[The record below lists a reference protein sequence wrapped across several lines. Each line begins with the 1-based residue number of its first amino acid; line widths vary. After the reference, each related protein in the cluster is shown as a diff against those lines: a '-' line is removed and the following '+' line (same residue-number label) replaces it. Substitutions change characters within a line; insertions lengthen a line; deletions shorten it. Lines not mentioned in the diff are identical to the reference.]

1 MITLK
6 IDGQTVQIEK
16 GATILAAAEKAGI
29 RIPTLCYLKKI
40 SPTGACRICV
50 VDVKGAEKPM
60 ASCHTPAEEG
70 MEVTTASPRLAKIRK
85 QVVELLLVNHPL
97 DCPVCDAAGE
107 CELQNICYEHDV
119 TAQPFAAEDVNAAT
133 ITEWPLIEQ
142 VPNRCVM
149 CEKCVK
155 VCHEVIGA
163 DALSVNLKGDRAF
176 IDKNLAKC
184 EFCGNCVQVCPTG
197 TMISKPFKFQARPW
211 ELTKVAST
219 CTSCG
224 SQCQID
230 LHVKNNRLYRVT
242 SQDGATINDGNL
254 CFNGFFGSDYVHSP
268 LRLTAPLLKS
278 GNVQRRV
285 DWDEALNAAAT
296 ALQGGRVAGIAG
308 NRLTNEEAF
317 LFQHLLR
324 QGLGCNDLDSESR
337 FGLQRAYALLQ
348 QNFGM
353 QGGTPRLGRIA
364 SAAAV
369 LVIGADPT
377 AEAPAVDW
385 LIQQAG
391 RKNDGKMVVVNARTI
406 KLSQYANVPM
416 TCRPG
421 SEGIVAG
428 ALARLILD
436 QGLADA
442 GWLGA
447 NVPNLDELRR
457 ALAGVNIDQAAA
469 ACGVS
474 RALLEEAADF
484 LGRAPSVAIVFGGD
498 IYRESQFAGT
508 LGAILN
514 LALVS
519 GALQGESGGLF
530 PIGAGANSQ
539 GLLKMGVASDLLPG
553 GQAAPAPGRDLLEIL
568 TAIEAGEI
576 RTLFVAGAN
585 PLAFPESGRWQKAL
599 TKLESL
605 IVQDCLASEFADMAS
620 IVLPGV
626 TFVEKS
632 GTVTSSAHRS
642 SPLAPAIVPC
652 GMARPDQQILSD
664 LLARVAPGAVLAPAE
679 LTAQVARCSTLPVP
693 VPTLRAAAMPLA
705 ETLPSP
711 VLLAGKDLYYA
722 AATNSASPA
731 SHAVVPGGYIAI
743 NPEDAAGLGVKD
755 GEKLRVTSAQGTLEG
770 PAQLLSTVPV
780 GVCFV
785 PYNCADVNVQAILPA
800 FGSNTETVAISK
812 A

>member
-6 IDGQTVQIEK
+6 INGQTVQIEK
-16 GATILAAAEKAGI
+16 GATILAAAEKTGI
-29 RIPTLCYLKKI
+29 RIPTLCYLKKV

-50 VDVKGAEKPM
+50 VDVQGAEKPM

-70 MEVTTASPRLAKIRK
+70 MEVTTESPRLSKIRK
-85 QVVELLLVNHPL
+85 QVIELLLVNHPL

-107 CELQNICYEHDV
+107 CDLQNICYEHDV
-119 TAQPFAAEDVNAAT
+119 TAQPFVAEDVNAAA
-133 ITEWPLIEQ
+133 ITDWPLIEQ

-163 DALSVNLKGDRAF
+163 DALWVNLKGDRAF
-176 IDKNLAKC
+176 IDKNLDKC

-197 TMISKPFKFQARPW
+197 TMISKPFKFQARGW
-211 ELTKVAST
+211 ELTKVPST

-224 SQCQID
+224 SQCQIE
-230 LHVKNNRLYRVT
+230 LNVKNNRLFRVT
-242 SQDGATINDGNL
+242 SDQGTINDGNL

-268 LRLTAPLLKS
+268 LRLRAPLLKS
-278 GNVQRRV
+278 GNNQRSV
-285 DWDEALNAAAT
+285 GWDEALSAAAT
-296 ALQGGRVAGIAG
+296 ALQGGKVAAIAG

-317 LFQHLLR
+317 LFQYLFR
-324 QGLGCNDLDSESR
+324 QGLGCNDLDSEAR
-337 FGLQRAYALLQ
+337 FGIQRAYDLLQ
-348 QNFGM
+348 KQFGM
-353 QGGTPRLGRIA
+353 QGGTVGLGRIA
-364 SAAAV
+364 NSAAV

-385 LIQQAG
+385 LTQQAC
-391 RKNDGKMVVVNARTI
+391 RKNDGKMIVVNARTI

-436 QGLADA
+436 QGLADD

-447 NVPNLDELRR
+447 QVANLDELRT
-457 ALAGVNIDQAAA
+457 ALAAVDIDQAAV

-474 RALLEEAADF
+474 RALLEEAADL

-498 IYRESQFAGT
+498 IYRESQFSGT
-508 LGAILN
+508 LGAVLN

-519 GALQGESGGLF
+519 GDLQGEVGGLY

-553 GQAAPAPGRDLLEIL
+553 GQTATSKGRDLQEIL
-568 TAIEAGEI
+568 LAIEAGDI

-585 PLAFPESGRWQKAL
+585 PLSFPESGRWKKAL
-599 TKLESL
+599 EKLETL
-605 IVQDCLASEFADMAS
+605 IVQDCLASDFTEMAS

-626 TFVEKS
+626 TFVEKC
-632 GTVTSSAHRS
+632 GTVTSSAHRI
-642 SPLAPAIVPC
+642 SPLVAAIAPC
-652 GMARPDQQILSD
+652 GSARPDTQILNE
-664 LLARVAPGAVLAPAE
+664 LLARVAPQAVLTPAQLSAE
-679 LTAQVARCSTLPVP
+679 VDRCSALAAPRG
-693 VPTLRAAAMPLA
+693 TLRAAAMPLA
-705 ETLPSP
+705 EPLSSP

-722 AATNSASPA
+722 AATNNASAA
-731 SHAVVPGGYIAI
+731 SHVVVPGGYIAI
-743 NPEDAAGLGVKD
+743 NPADAAALGVKA
-755 GEKLRVTSAQGTLEG
+755 GEKLKVTSSQGVLEG
-770 PAQLLSTVPV
+770 PAQLLATVPV

-785 PYNCADVNVQAILPA
+785 PYNCADVNVQAILPS
-800 FGSNTETVAISK
+800 FGSNTEAVAISK

>member
-6 IDGQTVQIEK
+6 INGQTVQIEK

-70 MEVTTASPRLAKIRK
+70 MEVTTESPRLSKIRK
-85 QVVELLLVNHPL
+85 QVIELLLVNHPL

-119 TAQPFAAEDVNAAT
+119 TTQPFVAEDVNAAT
-133 ITEWPLIEQ
+133 ITGWPLIEQ

-155 VCHEVIGA
+155 VCHEVVGA
-163 DALSVNLKGDRAF
+163 DALCVNLKGDRAF
-176 IDKNLAKC
+176 IDKDLAKC

-197 TMISKPFKFQARPW
+197 TMISKPFKFQARGW
-211 ELTKVAST
+211 ELNKVPST

-230 LHVKNNRLYRVT
+230 LHVKNNRLFRVT
-242 SQDGATINDGNL
+242 SQDGVTINDGNL
-254 CFNGFFGSDYVHSP
+254 CFNGFFGSDYVHSS
-268 LRLTAPLLKS
+268 LRLTAPLLKN
-278 GNVQRRV
+278 GNTQRSV
-285 DWDEALNAAAT
+285 DWDEALTAAAT
-296 ALQGGRVAGIAG
+296 ALQGGKIAAIAG

-317 LFQHLLR
+317 LFQHLFR
-324 QGLGCNDLDSESR
+324 QGLGCNDLDSEAR
-337 FGLQRAYALLQ
+337 FGMQRAYEFLQ
-348 QNFGM
+348 LNFGM
-353 QGGTPRLGRIA
+353 QGGTARLGRIA
-364 SAAAV
+364 NAAVV

-385 LIQQAG
+385 LTQQAC
-391 RKNDGKMVVVNARTI
+391 RKNDGKLIVVNARSI
-406 KLSQYANVPM
+406 KLNQYANVPM

-428 ALARLILD
+428 AVARLILD
-436 QGLADA
+436 QELADSH
-442 GWLGA
+442 WLAA
-447 NVPNLDELRR
+447 NVANLDELRT
-457 ALAGVNIDQAAA
+457 ALADVNIEQAAA

-484 LGRAPSVAIVFGGD
+484 LGRAPTVAIVLGGD
-498 IYRESQFAGT
+498 VYRESQFAGT
-508 LGAILN
+508 LGAVLN

-519 GALQGESGGLF
+519 GALQGAAGGLY

-553 GQAAPAPGRDLLEIL
+553 GQRAPSKGRDLQEIL
-568 TAIEAGEI
+568 VAIEAGEI

-585 PLAFPESGRWQKAL
+585 PLAFPESERWKKAL
-599 TKLESL
+599 TQLESL
-605 IVQDCLASEFADMAS
+605 IVQDCLSSELTDMAS

-626 TFVEKS
+626 TFVEKCGS
-632 GTVTSSAHRS
+632 VTSSAQRI
-642 SPLAPAIVPC
+642 SPLAAAIAPC
-652 GMARPDQQILSD
+652 GSSRPDVQILGE
-664 LLARVAPGAVLAPAE
+664 LLARIAPKALLSPSQLSAEVDRCSALPAPAG
-679 LTAQVARCSTLPVP
+679 
-693 VPTLRAAAMPLA
+693 TLRAAAMPLA
-705 ETLPSP
+705 EPLSSP

-722 AATNSASPA
+722 AATNSASAA
-731 SHAVVPGGYIAI
+731 SHEVVPGGYISL
-743 NPEDAAGLGVKD
+743 NPADAAGLGVKA
-755 GEKLRVTSAQGTLEG
+755 GEKVKVTSSLGALEG
-770 PAQLLSTVPV
+770 PAQLLATVPA

-785 PYNCADVNVQAILPA
+785 PYNCADVNVQAILP
-800 FGSNTETVAISK
+800 FGSNAETVAISK

>member
-16 GATILAAAEKAGI
+16 GATILAAAEKVGI
-29 RIPTLCYLKKI
+29 RIPTLCFLKKV

-70 MEVTTASPRLAKIRK
+70 MEITTESPRLAKIRR
-85 QVVELLLVNHPL
+85 QVIELLLVNHPL

-107 CELQNICYEHDV
+107 CDLQNVCYAHDV
-119 TAQPFAAEDVNAAT
+119 TSQPFAAEDVNAAA
-133 ITEWPLIEQ
+133 ITGWPLIEQ
-142 VPNRCVM
+142 VPNRCVL

-155 VCHEVIGA
+155 VCHEVVGA

-176 IDKNLAKC
+176 IDKDLAKC

-197 TMISKPFKFQARPW
+197 TMISKPFKFAARGW

-230 LHVKNNRLYRVT
+230 LNVKNNRLYRVT
-242 SQDGATINDGNL
+242 SEDEVTCNDGNL

-268 LRLTAPLLKS
+268 LRLSAPLMKS
-278 GNVQRRV
+278 GNIQRTV
-285 DWDEALNAAAT
+285 EWDEALNAAAA
-296 ALQGGRVAGIAG
+296 ALKGGKVAGIAG

-324 QGLGCNDLDSESR
+324 QGLACNDFDSEAR
-337 FGLQRAYALLQ
+337 FGIQRLYELLRQ
-348 QNFGM
+348 SFGM
-353 QGGTPRLGRIA
+353 QGGSSTLGRIA
-364 SAAAV
+364 DAAAV

-385 LIQQAG
+385 LTQKAC
-391 RKNDGKMVVVNARTI
+391 RKNDGKMVVVNARKI
-406 KLSQYANVPM
+406 KLNQYANVPM

-421 SEGIVAG
+421 SEGIVAA

-436 QGLADA
+436 GGLADGA
-442 GWLGA
+442 WLGA
-447 NVPNLDELRR
+447 NVQNLDELRA

-474 RALLEEAADF
+474 RALLEEAAEL
-484 LGRAPSVAIVFGGD
+484 LGRAPTVAIVLGGD
-498 IYRESQFAGT
+498 VYRESQFSGT

-514 LALVS
+514 LALIS
-519 GALQGESGGLF
+519 GALQGAAGGLY

-539 GLLKMGVASDLLPG
+539 GLLKMGVASDLAPG
-553 GQAAPAPGRDLLEIL
+553 GEPAASKGRDLQQIL
-568 TAIEAGEI
+568 AGIEAGEI

-585 PLAFPESGRWQKAL
+585 LLSFPESGRWKKAL
-599 TKLESL
+599 AQLETL
-605 IVQDCLASEFADMAS
+605 IVQDCLASELTEMAS
-620 IVLPGV
+620 IVLPGA

-632 GTVTSSAHRS
+632 GSVTSSAHKV
-642 SPLAPAIVPC
+642 SPLVAAIAPC
-652 GMARPDQQILSD
+652 GAARPDQQILGD
-664 LLARVAPGAVLAPAE
+664 LLARIAPAAT
-679 LTAQVARCSTLPVP
+679 LSAAQLAAEVARCSVLSAPAAMFS
-693 VPTLRAAAMPLA
+693 AAAMPLSEPLA
-705 ETLPSP
+705 AP

-722 AATNSASPA
+722 AATNCASAA
-731 SHAVVPGGYIAI
+731 SHVVVPGGYIAI
-743 NPEDAAGLGVKD
+743 NPAQAAGLGVKA
-755 GEKLRVTSAQGTLEG
+755 GEKIKVTSAQGTLEG
-770 PAQLLSTVPV
+770 PAQLLATVPA

-785 PYNCADVNVQAILPA
+785 PYNCADVNVQAILP
-800 FGSNTETVAISK
+800 FGSNAETVAISK

>member
-16 GATILAAAEKAGI
+16 GATILAAAESTGI
-29 RIPTLCYLKKI
+29 RIPTLCFLKKI

-70 MEVTTASPRLAKIRK
+70 MEITTSSPRLEKIRR
-85 QVVELLLVNHPL
+85 QVIELLLVNHPL

-107 CELQNICYEHDV
+107 CELQNICYDHDV
-119 TAQPFAAEDVNAAT
+119 TGQPFSAEDVNAAT

-155 VCHEVIGA
+155 ACFEVVGA
-163 DALSVNLKGDRAF
+163 DSLSVNRKGDRAF
-176 IDKNLAKC
+176 IDKDLAKC

-197 TMISKPFKFQARPW
+197 TMISKPFKFQARGW
-211 ELTKVAST
+211 ELTKVPST

-230 LHVKNNRLYRVT
+230 LHVKNNRLFRVT
-242 SQDGATINDGNL
+242 SEDGKTCNDGTL

-268 LRLTAPLLKS
+268 LRLKEPLLKS
-278 GNVQRRV
+278 GNIQRSAG
-285 DWDEALNAAAT
+285 WDEALAAAVT
-296 ALQGGRVAGIAG
+296 ALQSGKVAGIAG

-324 QGLGCNDLDSESR
+324 NGLGCNDLDSEAR
-337 FGLQRAYALLQ
+337 FGIQRAYNLLQ
-348 QNFGM
+348 QHFGM
-353 QGGTPRLGRIA
+353 QGGTSSLARIA
-364 SAAAV
+364 GATAV

-385 LIQQAG
+385 LTQQAC

-406 KLSQYANVPM
+406 KLGQYANVPM

-436 QGLADA
+436 QGLANQ
-442 GWLGA
+442 GWLNA
-447 NVPNLDELRR
+447 NVQNLDELRN
-457 ALAGVNIDQAAA
+457 ALAAVNVDQAAA

-474 RALLEEAADF
+474 RAHLEEAAEL
-484 LGRAPSVAIVFGGD
+484 LGRAPTVAIVLGGD

-519 GALQGESGGLF
+519 GALSGEAGGLY

-539 GLLKMGVASDLLPG
+539 GLLKMGVASDLAPG
-553 GQAAPAPGRDLLEIL
+553 GQATAVQGRDLQAIL
-568 TAIEAGEI
+568 AAIEGGEI

-585 PLAFPESGRWQKAL
+585 PLTFPESGRWQKAL
-599 TKLESL
+599 EKLETL
-605 IVQDCLASEFADMAS
+605 IVQDCLASELTEMAQ

-626 TFVEKS
+626 TFAEKN
-632 GTVTSSAHRS
+632 GTVTSSAHKL
-642 SPLAPAIVPC
+642 SPLVAAIAPC
-652 GMARPDQQILSD
+652 GSARPDQQILGD
-664 LLARVAPGAVLAPAE
+664 LLTRMAPKAVLSPAQLAAE
-679 LTAQVARCSTLPVP
+679 VARCSALVAPST
-693 VPTLRAAAMPLA
+693 TLRAATMPLA
-705 ETLPSP
+705 EPLAAP

-722 AATNSASPA
+722 AATNSASAA
-731 SHAVVPGGYIAI
+731 SHVVVPGGYIAI
-743 NPEDAAGLGVKD
+743 NPADAAGLNVKA
-755 GEKLRVTSAQGTLEG
+755 GEKIRVKSAQGTLEG
-770 PAQLLSTVPV
+770 PAQLLATVPA

-785 PYNCADVNVQAILPA
+785 PYNCADVNVQAILP
-800 FGSNTETVAISK
+800 FGSNAETVAISK

>member
-1 MITLK
+1 
-6 IDGQTVQIEK
+6 
-16 GATILAAAEKAGI
+16 
-29 RIPTLCYLKKI
+29 R
-40 SPTGACRICV
+40 
-50 VDVKGAEKPM
+50 
-60 ASCHTPAEEG
+60 ASVFEF
-70 MEVTTASPRLAKIRK
+70 
-85 QVVELLLVNHPL
+85 LLINHPL

-119 TAQPFAAEDVNAAT
+119 TDQPFVAEDVNAAA
-133 ITEWPLIEQ
+133 ITGWPLIEQ

-163 DALSVNLKGDRAF
+163 DALWVNLKGDRAF

-197 TMISKPFKFQARPW
+197 TMISKPFKFQARGW
-211 ELTKVAST
+211 ELTKVPST

-224 SQCQID
+224 SQCQIE
-230 LHVKNNRLYRVT
+230 LNVKNNRLFRVT
-242 SQDGATINDGNL
+242 SDEGTINDGNL

-278 GNVQRRV
+278 GNNQRTV
-285 DWDEALNAAAT
+285 GWDEALTVAAT
-296 ALQGGRVAGIAG
+296 ALQNGKVAAIAG

-317 LFQHLLR
+317 LFQHLFR
-324 QGLGCNDLDSESR
+324 QGLGCNDLDSEAR
-337 FGLQRAYALLQ
+337 FGIQRAYDLLQ
-348 QNFGM
+348 RHFGM
-353 QGGTPRLGRIA
+353 QGGTAGLGRMA
-364 SAAAV
+364 KAAAV

-385 LIQQAG
+385 LTQQAC
-391 RKNDGKMVVVNARTI
+391 RKNDGKMIVVNARTI
-406 KLSQYANVPM
+406 KLSHYANVPM

-436 QGLADA
+436 QGLADSS
-442 GWLGA
+442 WLGA
-447 NVPNLDELRR
+447 QVANLDELRT
-457 ALAGVNIDQAAA
+457 ALAAVDIDQAAA

-474 RALLEEAADF
+474 RALLEEAADL

-508 LGAILN
+508 LGAVLN

-519 GALQGESGGLF
+519 GALQGEVGGLY

-553 GQAAPAPGRDLLEIL
+553 GQTTPNKGRDLLEIL
-568 TAIEAGEI
+568 SAIESGEI

-585 PLAFPESGRWQKAL
+585 PLAFPESGRWKKAL
-599 TKLESL
+599 EKLETL
-605 IVQDCLASEFADMAS
+605 IVQDCLSSDFTEMAS

-626 TFVEKS
+626 TFVEKC
-632 GTVTSSAHRS
+632 GTVTSSAHRI
-642 SPLAPAIVPC
+642 SPLVAAIAPC
-652 GMARPDQQILSD
+652 GSARPDTQILNE
-664 LLARVAPGAVLAPAE
+664 LLIRVAPQALLTPAQLSAEVERCSALPAPAG
-679 LTAQVARCSTLPVP
+679 
-693 VPTLRAAAMPLA
+693 TLRAAAMPLA
-705 ETLPSP
+705 EPLSSP

-722 AATNSASPA
+722 AATNSASAA
-731 SHAVVPGGYIAI
+731 SHVVVPGGYIAL
-743 NPEDAAGLGVKD
+743 NPVDAAALGVKA
-755 GEKLRVTSAQGTLEG
+755 GEKLKVTSSQGILEG
-770 PAQLLSTVPV
+770 PAQLLATVPV

-785 PYNCADVNVQAILPA
+785 PYNCADVNVQGILPS
-800 FGSNTETVAISK
+800 FGSNTEAVAISK

>member
-6 IDGQTVQIEK
+6 INGQTVQIEK

-29 RIPTLCYLKKI
+29 RIPTLCYLKKV

-70 MEVTTASPRLAKIRK
+70 MEVNTESPRLSKIRK
-85 QVVELLLVNHPL
+85 QVIELLLVNHPL

-119 TAQPFAAEDVNAAT
+119 TSQPFVAEDVNAAA
-133 ITEWPLIEQ
+133 ITGWPLIEQ

-176 IDKNLAKC
+176 IDKDLAKC

-197 TMISKPFKFQARPW
+197 TMISKPFKFQARGW

-230 LHVKNNRLYRVT
+230 LNVKNNRLYRVT
-242 SQDGATINDGNL
+242 SADGVTCNDGNL

-268 LRLTAPLLKS
+268 LRLTTPLLKS
-278 GNVQRRV
+278 SNRQRSV

-296 ALQGGRVAGIAG
+296 ALQSGKVAGIAG

-317 LFQHLLR
+317 LFQHLFR
-324 QGLGCNDLDSESR
+324 QGLACNDFDSESR
-337 FGLQRAYALLQ
+337 FGIQRAYDLLQ
-348 QNFGM
+348 THFGM
-353 QGGTPRLGRIA
+353 QGGTPGLDRIA
-364 SAAAV
+364 AAAAV

-385 LIQQAG
+385 LTQQAC
-391 RKNDGKMVVVNARTI
+391 RKNDGKMIVVNARTI

-436 QGLADA
+436 QGLADS
-442 GWLGA
+442 GWLAA
-447 NVPNLDELRR
+447 NVQNLDELRA

-474 RALLEEAADF
+474 RALLEEAAEL
-484 LGRAPSVAIVFGGD
+484 LGRAPSVAIVLGGD
-498 IYRESQFAGT
+498 IYRESQFSGT
-508 LGAILN
+508 IGAILN
-514 LALVS
+514 LALIS
-519 GALQGESGGLF
+519 GALQGESGGLY

-553 GQAAPAPGRDLLEIL
+553 GQKSPTSGRDLGEIL
-568 TAIEAGEI
+568 VAIETREV
-576 RTLFVAGAN
+576 RTLFIAGAN

-599 TKLESL
+599 AQLDSL
-605 IVQDCLASEFADMAS
+605 IVQDCLASELTDMAQ
-620 IVLPGV
+620 IVLPGA

-632 GTVTSSAHRS
+632 GTVTSLAHKI
-642 SPLAPAIVPC
+642 SPLAAAIAPA
-652 GMARPDQQILSD
+652 GFARPDQQILGD
-664 LLARVAPGAVLAPAE
+664 LLVRIAPAVVLDPVQLAAE
-679 LTAQVARCSTLPVP
+679 VARCSVLPAP
-693 VPTLRAAAMPLA
+693 SPTLQAAAMPLA
-705 ETLPSP
+705 EPLPSP

-722 AATNSASPA
+722 AATNGASAA
-731 SHAVVPGGYIAI
+731 SHVVVPGGYIAI
-743 NPEDAAGLGVKD
+743 NPADAAGLSVKD
-755 GEKLRVTSAQGTLEG
+755 GEKIKVTSKQGILEG
-770 PAQLLSTVPV
+770 PVQLLATVPV

-785 PYNCADVNVQAILPA
+785 PYNCADVNVQAILPS
-800 FGSNTETVAISK
+800 FGSNTETVTLSK

>member
-6 IDGQTVQIEK
+6 INGQTVQIEK
-16 GATILAAAEKAGI
+16 GATILAAAEKTGI
-29 RIPTLCYLKKI
+29 RIPTLCYLKKV

-50 VDVKGAEKPM
+50 VDVKGAAKPM

-70 MEVTTASPRLAKIRK
+70 MEVCTESPRLSKIRQ
-85 QVVELLLVNHPL
+85 QVIELLLVNHPL

-107 CELQNICYEHDV
+107 CELQNICYEHGV
-119 TAQPFAAEDVNAAT
+119 TTQPFVAEDVNAAA
-133 ITEWPLIEQ
+133 ITGWPLIEQ

-155 VCHEVIGA
+155 VCYEVVGA
-163 DALSVNLKGDRAF
+163 DALCVNLKGDRAF
-176 IDKNLAKC
+176 IDKDLAKC

-197 TMISKPFKFQARPW
+197 TMISKPFKFQARGW
-211 ELTKVAST
+211 ELSKVPST

-230 LHVKNNRLYRVT
+230 LHVKNNRLFRVT
-242 SQDGATINDGNL
+242 SAEGVTINDGNL

-268 LRLTAPLLKS
+268 LRLTAPLRKS
-278 GNVQRRV
+278 GNNQRSV
-285 DWDEALNAAAT
+285 DWDEALTATAT
-296 ALQGGRVAGIAG
+296 ALRSGKVAGIAG

-317 LFQHLLR
+317 LFQHLFR
-324 QGLGCNDLDSESR
+324 QGLGCNDLDSEAR
-337 FGLQRAYALLQ
+337 FGIQRAYDLLQ
-348 QNFGM
+348 RHFGM
-353 QGGTPRLGRIA
+353 QGGTAGLSRIA
-364 SAAAV
+364 NSAAV

-385 LIQQAG
+385 LTQQAC
-391 RKNDGKMVVVNARTI
+391 RKNDGKMIVVNARTI

-436 QGLADA
+436 QGLTDIS
-442 GWLGA
+442 WLGA
-447 NVPNLDELRR
+447 NVVNLDELRA
-457 ALAGVNIDQAAA
+457 ALAAVDIDQAAA

-474 RALLEEAADF
+474 RALLEEAADL
-484 LGRAPSVAIVFGGD
+484 LGRAPSVAIVLGGD

-508 LGAILN
+508 LGAVLN

-519 GALQGESGGLF
+519 GALRGEVGGLY

-553 GQAAPAPGRDLLEIL
+553 GQTAPNKGRDLLEIL
-568 TAIEAGEI
+568 SAIESSEI
-576 RTLFVAGAN
+576 RTLFVAGVN
-585 PLAFPESGRWQKAL
+585 PLTFPESGRWQKAL
-599 TKLESL
+599 EKLETL
-605 IVQDCLASEFADMAS
+605 IVQDCLASDFTAMAS

-626 TFVEKS
+626 TFVEKC
-632 GTVTSSAHRS
+632 GTVTSSAQRI
-642 SPLAPAIVPC
+642 SPLVAAIAPC
-652 GMARPDQQILSD
+652 GSARPDIQILGD
-664 LLARVAPGAVLAPAE
+664 LLARVAPQAILSPARLSAE
-679 LTAQVARCSTLPVP
+679 IDRCSVLPMP
-693 VPTLRAAAMPLA
+693 AGTLRAAAMPLA
-705 ETLPSP
+705 EPLPSP

-722 AATNSASPA
+722 AATNSASAA
-731 SHAVVPGGYIAI
+731 SHVIVPGGYIAI
-743 NPEDAAGLGVKD
+743 HPAAAAELGVKA
-755 GEKLRVTSAQGTLEG
+755 GEKVKVTSNQGVLEG
-770 PAQLLSTVPV
+770 PAQLLATVPV

-785 PYNCADVNVQAILPA
+785 PYNCADVNVQAILPS
-800 FGSNTETVAISK
+800 FGSNTEAVVISK

>member
-16 GATILAAAEKAGI
+16 GATILAAAEKCGI
-29 RIPTLCYLKKI
+29 RIPTLCFLKKL

-50 VDVKGAEKPM
+50 VDVKGAETPM

-70 MEVTTASPRLAKIRK
+70 MEVTTASPRLAKIRR

-107 CELQNICYEHDV
+107 CELQNTCYEHDV
-119 TAQPFAAEDVNAAT
+119 TVQPFLAEDVNHPT

-142 VPNRCVM
+142 VPNRCIL

-155 VCHEVIGA
+155 VCFEVVGA
-163 DALSVNLKGDRAF
+163 NALLVNRKGDRAF
-176 IDKNLAKC
+176 IDKILANC

-211 ELTKVAST
+211 ELSKVAST

-242 SQDGATINDGNL
+242 SQDGVTINDGTL
-254 CFNGFFGSDYVHSP
+254 CFNGFFGVDYVHSP
-268 LRLTAPLLKS
+268 QRLTAPLQKS
-278 GNVQRRV
+278 GNLQRRIE
-285 DWDEALNAAAT
+285 WDEALNAATT
-296 ALQGGRVAGIAG
+296 ALKGGKVAGIAG
-308 NRLTNEEAF
+308 TRLTNEEAF
-317 LFQHLLR
+317 LFQHLFR
-324 QGLGCNDLDSESR
+324 QGLGCNDFDSESR
-337 FGLQRAYALLQ
+337 FGIQRACDLLQ
-348 QNFGM
+348 QHFGM
-353 QGGTPRLGRIA
+353 PGGTPRLGRIA
-364 SAAAV
+364 GAAAV

-385 LIQQAG
+385 LIQQAC
-391 RKNDGKMVVVNARTI
+391 RKHDGKMVVVNARTI

-416 TCRPG
+416 TCHPG

-447 NVPNLDELRR
+447 NVQNLDELRS

-484 LGRAPSVAIVFGGD
+484 LGRAPSVAIVLGGD

-519 GALQGESGGLF
+519 GALQGETGGLY

-553 GQAAPAPGRDLLEIL
+553 GQPAPSKGRDLQEIL

-585 PLAFPESGRWQKAL
+585 PLTFPESGRWKKAL
-599 TKLESL
+599 GQLESL
-605 IVQDCLASEFADMAS
+605 IVQDCLASELTDMAS

-626 TFVEKS
+626 TFVEKNGS
-632 GTVTSSAHRS
+632 VTSSAHRL
-642 SPLAPAIVPC
+642 SPLVAAIAPC
-652 GMARPDQQILSD
+652 GIARPDEQILSD
-664 LLARVAPGAVLAPAE
+664 LLARVAPAAVLSAAR
-679 LTAQVARCSTLPVP
+679 LTAEVARCSALPAP
-693 VPTLRAAAMPLA
+693 AATLRAAAMPLA
-705 ETLPSP
+705 EPLAAP

-722 AATNSASPA
+722 AATNSASAA
-731 SHAVVPGGYIAI
+731 SHVVVPGGYIAI
-743 NPEDAAGLGVKD
+743 TPAEAAELGVKD
-755 GEKLRVTSAQGTLEG
+755 GEKLKIKSAYGLLEG
-770 PAQLLSTVPV
+770 PARLLATVPV

-785 PYNCADVNVQAILPA
+785 TYNCPDVNVQAILPA
-800 FGSNTETVAISK
+800 FGSNTESVVISK

>member
-6 IDGQTVQIEK
+6 INGQTVQIEK
-16 GATILAAAEKAGI
+16 DATILAAAEKTGI
-29 RIPTLCYLKKI
+29 RIPTLCYLKKV

-70 MEVTTASPRLAKIRK
+70 MEVTTESPRLSKIRK
-85 QVVELLLVNHPL
+85 QVIELLLVNHPL

-119 TAQPFAAEDVNAAT
+119 TTQPFVAEDVNADA
-133 ITEWPLIEQ
+133 ITGWPLIEQ

-163 DALSVNLKGDRAF
+163 DALCVNLKGDRAF

-197 TMISKPFKFQARPW
+197 TMISKPFKFQARGW
-211 ELTKVAST
+211 ELSKVPST

-224 SQCQID
+224 SQCQIE
-230 LHVKNNRLYRVT
+230 LNVKNNRLFRVT
-242 SQDGATINDGNL
+242 STDGVTCNDGNL

-278 GNVQRRV
+278 GNRQRRV

-296 ALQGGRVAGIAG
+296 ALQSGKVAGIAG

-317 LFQHLLR
+317 LFQHLFH
-324 QGLGCNDLDSESR
+324 QGLGCNDFDSESR
-337 FGLQRAYALLQ
+337 FGIQRAYDLLQ
-348 QNFGM
+348 THFGM
-353 QGGTPRLGRIA
+353 QGGTFGLDRIA
-364 SAAAV
+364 AASAV

-385 LIQQAG
+385 LTQQAC

-436 QGLADA
+436 QGLADS
-442 GWLGA
+442 GWLAAKVA
-447 NVPNLDELRR
+447 NLAELRA

-474 RALLEEAADF
+474 RALLEEAAEL

-508 LGAILN
+508 IGAILN
-514 LALVS
+514 LALIS
-519 GALQGESGGLF
+519 GALQGESGGLY

-539 GLLKMGVASDLLPG
+539 GLLKMGVASDLFPG
-553 GQAAPAPGRDLLEIL
+553 GQKAPTSGRDLGEIL
-568 TAIEAGEI
+568 VAIETGEV
-576 RTLFVAGAN
+576 RTLFVTGAN

-599 TKLESL
+599 AQLDSL
-605 IVQDCLASEFADMAS
+605 IVQDCLASELTDMAQ
-620 IVLPGV
+620 IVLPGAS
-626 TFVEKS
+626 FVEKS
-632 GTVTSSAHRS
+632 GTVTSSAHKIS
-642 SPLAPAIVPC
+642 TLAAAIAPV
-652 GMARPDQQILSD
+652 GSARPDQQILGD
-664 LLARVAPGAVLAPAE
+664 LLARIAPAAVLDPVQLAAE
-679 LTAQVARCSTLPVP
+679 VARCSVLSALPS
-693 VPTLRAAAMPLA
+693 TLRAAPMPLA
-705 ETLPSP
+705 EPLPSP

-722 AATNSASPA
+722 AATNSASAA
-731 SHAVVPGGYIAI
+731 SHVVVPGGYIAL
-743 NPEDAAGLGVKD
+743 NPTDAAGLGVKA
-755 GEKLRVTSAQGTLEG
+755 GEKLKITSKQGILEG
-770 PAQLLSTVPV
+770 SVHLLATVPA

-785 PYNCADVNVQAILPA
+785 PYNCADVNVQAILPS
-800 FGSNTETVAISK
+800 FGSNTETVTLSK

>member
-6 IDGQTVQIEK
+6 INGQTVQIEK
-16 GATILAAAEKAGI
+16 GATILAAAEKTGI
-29 RIPTLCYLKKI
+29 RIPTLCYLKKV

-70 MEVTTASPRLAKIRK
+70 MEVTTESPRLRKIRK
-85 QVVELLLVNHPL
+85 QVIELLLVNHPL

-119 TAQPFAAEDVNAAT
+119 TAQPFVAEDVNAAT
-133 ITEWPLIEQ
+133 ITGWPLIEQ

-155 VCHEVIGA
+155 VCHEVVGA
-163 DALSVNLKGDRAF
+163 DALCVNLKGDRAF

-197 TMISKPFKFQARPW
+197 TMISKPFKFQARGW

-230 LHVKNNRLYRVT
+230 LNVKNNRLFRVT
-242 SQDGATINDGNL
+242 SDEGTINDGNL
-254 CFNGFFGSDYVHSP
+254 CFNGFFGSDYVHSS

-278 GNVQRRV
+278 GNRQRSV

-296 ALQGGRVAGIAG
+296 ALQSGKVAGIAG

-317 LFQHLLR
+317 LFQHLFR
-324 QGLGCNDLDSESR
+324 QGLGCNDFDSESR
-337 FGLQRAYALLQ
+337 FGIQRAYDLLQ
-348 QNFGM
+348 THFGM
-353 QGGTPRLGRIA
+353 QGGTAGLGRIA
-364 SAAAV
+364 NAAAV

-385 LIQQAG
+385 LTQQAC
-391 RKNDGKMVVVNARTI
+391 RKNDGKMIVVNARTV

-436 QGLADA
+436 QGLADS
-442 GWLGA
+442 GWLAA
-447 NVPNLDELRR
+447 NVANLEELRA
-457 ALAGVNIDQAAA
+457 ALAGVNIEQAAD

-474 RALLEEAADF
+474 RELLEEAADH
-484 LGRAPSVAIVFGGD
+484 LGRAPSVAIVLGGD
-498 IYRESQFAGT
+498 IYRESQFSGT
-508 LGAILN
+508 IGAILN
-514 LALVS
+514 LALIS
-519 GALQGESGGLF
+519 GALQGEVGGLY

-539 GLLKMGVASDLLPG
+539 GLLKMGVSSDLLPG
-553 GQAAPAPGRDLLEIL
+553 GQKASISGRDLGEIL
-568 TAIEAGEI
+568 AAIENGEV

-599 TKLESL
+599 AQLDSL
-605 IVQDCLASEFADMAS
+605 IVQDCLASELTDMAQ

-632 GTVTSSAHRS
+632 GTVTSSAHKL
-642 SPLAPAIVPC
+642 SPLAAAIDPV
-652 GMARPDQQILSD
+652 GSARPDQQILAD
-664 LLARVAPGAVLAPAE
+664 LLARIAPAAVLDPEQLAAE
-679 LTAQVARCSTLPVP
+679 VARCSVISAPFP
-693 VPTLRAAAMPLA
+693 ILRVAPMPLA
-705 ETLPSP
+705 EPLPSP

-722 AATNSASPA
+722 AATNSASAA
-731 SHAVVPGGYIAI
+731 SHVVVPGGYIAI
-743 NPEDAAGLGVKD
+743 NPIDAAGLSVKD
-755 GEKLRVTSAQGTLEG
+755 GEKLRVTSKQGILEG
-770 PAQLLSTVPV
+770 PVQVLATVPV

-785 PYNCADVNVQAILPA
+785 PYNCADVNVQAILPS
-800 FGSNTETVAISK
+800 FGSNTETVALSK

>member
-6 IDGQTVQIEK
+6 INGQTVQIEK
-16 GATILAAAEKAGI
+16 GATILAAAEKTGI

-70 MEVTTASPRLAKIRK
+70 MEVSTESPRLSKIRK
-85 QVVELLLVNHPL
+85 QVIELLLVNHPL

-107 CELQNICYEHDV
+107 CDLQNICYEHDV
-119 TAQPFAAEDVNAAT
+119 TAQPFVAEDVNAAA
-133 ITEWPLIEQ
+133 ITGWPLIEQ

-155 VCHEVIGA
+155 VCHEVVGA
-163 DALSVNLKGDRAF
+163 DALWVNLKGDRAF

-197 TMISKPFKFQARPW
+197 TMISKPFKFQARGW
-211 ELTKVAST
+211 ELTKVPST

-230 LHVKNNRLYRVT
+230 LNVKNNRLFRVT
-242 SQDGATINDGNL
+242 SDEGTINDGTL

-278 GNVQRRV
+278 GNSQRRV
-285 DWDEALNAAAT
+285 GWDEALSAAAT
-296 ALQGGRVAGIAG
+296 ALQGGKVAGIAG

-317 LFQHLLR
+317 LFQHLFR
-324 QGLGCNDLDSESR
+324 QGLGCNDLDSEAR
-337 FGLQRAYALLQ
+337 FGIQRAYDLLQ
-348 QNFGM
+348 RHFGM
-353 QGGTPRLGRIA
+353 QGGTAGLGRIA
-364 SAAAV
+364 NAAAV

-385 LIQQAG
+385 LTQQAC
-391 RKNDGKMVVVNARTI
+391 RKNDGKMIVVNARTI
-406 KLSQYANVPM
+406 KLSQYANIPM

-436 QGLADA
+436 QGLTDHS
-442 GWLGA
+442 WLGA
-447 NVPNLDELRR
+447 HVANLDELRV
-457 ALAGVNIDQAAA
+457 ALAAVDIDQAAA
-469 ACGVS
+469 ACGVN
-474 RALLEEAADF
+474 RALLEEAADL
-484 LGRAPSVAIVFGGD
+484 LGRAPSVAIILGGD

-508 LGAILN
+508 LGAVLD

-519 GALQGESGGLF
+519 GALQGAVGGLY

-553 GQAAPAPGRDLLEIL
+553 GQTATNKGRDLLEIL
-568 TAIEAGEI
+568 SAIESGEI
-576 RTLFVAGAN
+576 STLFVAGAN
-585 PLAFPESGRWQKAL
+585 PLAFPESGRWKKAL
-599 TKLESL
+599 EKLETL
-605 IVQDCLASEFADMAS
+605 IVQDCLASDFTEMAA

-632 GTVTSSAHRS
+632 GTVTSSAHRI
-642 SPLAPAIVPC
+642 SPLVAALAPC
-652 GMARPDQQILSD
+652 GSARPDVQILGE
-664 LLARVAPGAVLAPAE
+664 LLARVAPQALLSPSRLSAE
-679 LTAQVARCSTLPVP
+679 VDRCSALPAQAG
-693 VPTLRAAAMPLA
+693 TLRAAAMPLA
-705 ETLPSP
+705 EPLSAP

-722 AATNSASPA
+722 AATNSSSAA
-731 SHAVVPGGYIAI
+731 SHEVVPGGYIAI
-743 NPEDAAGLGVKD
+743 NPADATALGVKA
-755 GEKLRVTSAQGTLEG
+755 GEKLKVISNQGVLEG
-770 PAQLLSTVPV
+770 PAQLLATVPV

-785 PYNCADVNVQAILPA
+785 PYNCADVNVQEILPS
-800 FGSNTETVAISK
+800 FGSNTEGVAISK

>member
-16 GATILAAAEKAGI
+16 NATILAAAEKIGI
-29 RIPTLCYLKKI
+29 HIPTLCYLKKV

-70 MEVTTASPRLAKIRK
+70 MEVTTESPRLAKIRR
-85 QVVELLLVNHPL
+85 QVIELLLVNHPL
-97 DCPVCDAAGE
+97 DCPICDAAGE
-107 CELQNICYEHDV
+107 CDLQNVCYAHDV
-119 TAQPFAAEDVNAAT
+119 TSQPFTAEDLNAAA
-133 ITEWPLIEQ
+133 ITGWPLIEQ
-142 VPNRCVM
+142 VPNRCVL

-155 VCHEVIGA
+155 VCHEVVGA

-176 IDKNLAKC
+176 IDKDLAKC

-197 TMISKPFKFQARPW
+197 TMISKPFKFAARVW
-211 ELTKVAST
+211 ELTKVPST

-224 SQCQID
+224 SQCQVD
-230 LHVKNNRLYRVT
+230 LNVKNNRLYRVT
-242 SQDGATINDGNL
+242 SEDEVTCNDGNL
-254 CFNGFFGSDYVHSP
+254 CFNGYFGSDYVHSSQ
-268 LRLTAPLLKS
+268 RLTAPLMKS
-278 GNVQRRV
+278 GNIQRTV
-285 DWDEALNAAAT
+285 EWDEALNAAVS
-296 ALQGGRVAGIAG
+296 ALKGGKVAGIAG

-324 QGLGCNDLDSESR
+324 QGLACNDLDSEAR
-337 FGLQRAYALLQ
+337 FGIQRVYDLLQ
-348 QNFGM
+348 QSFGM
-353 QGGTPRLGRIA
+353 NGGTAGLGRIA
-364 SAAAV
+364 DSAAV

-385 LIQQAG
+385 LVQKAC

-406 KLSQYANVPM
+406 KLSQFANVPI

-436 QGLADA
+436 SKLADA
-442 GWLGA
+442 EWLGSK
-447 NVPNLDELRR
+447 VKNLEELRS
-457 ALAGVNIDQAAA
+457 ALAAVNIDQAAA

-474 RALLEEAADF
+474 RDLLEEAAEI
-484 LGRAPSVAIVFGGD
+484 LGRAPSVAIVLGGD
-498 IYRESQFAGT
+498 IYRESQFSGT
-508 LGAILN
+508 IGAILN

-519 GALQGESGGLF
+519 GAMQGTGGGLY

-539 GLLKMGVASDLLPG
+539 GLLNMGVASDLSPG
-553 GQAAPAPGRDLLEIL
+553 GEAAAIKGRDLQQIL
-568 TAIEAGEI
+568 AGIEAGEI

-585 PLAFPESGRWQKAL
+585 PLAFPESGRWKKAL
-599 TKLESL
+599 TQLECL
-605 IVQDCLASEFADMAS
+605 IVQDCLASDLTDMAS

-626 TFVEKS
+626 SFVEKS
-632 GTVTSSAHRS
+632 GSVTSSAHKI
-642 SPLAPAIVPC
+642 SPLVAAIAPC
-652 GMARPDQQILSD
+652 GVARPDQQILGD
-664 LLARVAPGAVLAPAE
+664 LLARIAPTATLSALQLAAE
-679 LTAQVARCSTLPVP
+679 VARCSALPAP
-693 VPTLRAAAMPLA
+693 AAIFSAAAMPLSEPLTA
-705 ETLPSP
+705 P

-722 AATNSASPA
+722 AATNCASAA
-731 SHAVVPGGYIAI
+731 SHVVVPGGYIAI
-743 NPEDAAGLGVKD
+743 NPAEAAGLGVKD
-755 GEKLRVTSAQGTLEG
+755 GEKIKVTSAQGTLEG
-770 PAQLLSTVPV
+770 PAQLLATVPV

-785 PYNCADVNVQAILPA
+785 PYNCADVNVQAILP
-800 FGSNTETVAISK
+800 FGSNAETVAISK